1 MNADLGARMAAA
13 RRARRLTLLA
23 LVVVAPAL
31 GACDWFT
38 DFKDQPRLEPWENVA
53 GDTIPFRGNPDG
65 SVPIHGTAVPA
76 YRVSYSALPATVDSM
91 SSLPNPV
98 ATDSAS
104 LARGHKYYAINC
116 AVCHGYD
123 GAGTK
128 DTLMAKYGLG
138 VSLQTPSAQGRSDG
152 YVWGMIRNG
161 RGLMPSYDRIEEMD
175 RWDVVNYVKGLQGRL
190 GRAVVQ
196 GPVGVPGEGWPNV
209 PGATR
214 TSPTRPA
221 PHAGLPN
228 MEAAPPAGSPT
239 PGVPAAQGAAVS
251 ESQGVTP

>member
-1 MNADLGARMAAA
+1 MPTARP
-13 RRARRLTLLA
+13 ARRLTALA
-23 LVVVAPAL
+23 LVALAPAI
-31 GACDWFT
+31 GGCDWFT

-65 SVPIHGTAVPA
+65 SVPIYGTAVPA
-76 YRVSYSALPATVDSM
+76 YRVSYSAMPATVDSM

-98 ATDSAS
+98 AADSAS

-152 YVWGMIRNG
+152 YIWGMIRNG
-161 RGLMPSYDRIEEMD
+161 RGLMPSYDRIEEME

-190 GRAVVQ
+190 GRGVEQ
-196 GPVGVPGEGWPNV
+196 GPVGVPGEGWPKV

-214 TSPTRPA
+214 TSPTRAA
-221 PHAGLPN
+221 PHA
-228 MEAAPPAGSPT
+228 APQPVDAMPAAGSPV
-239 PGVPAAQGAAVS
+239 PGVPPARGAAGAANR
-251 ESQGVTP
+251 EVTP